1 MKIDAQI
8 EHEEFL
14 ASLLEQE
21 SSFLMKSP
29 LMLPRDL
36 SSKLDVFLLMAKHCL
51 ESKCHVSSIL
61 LHLHPKPSEDEPIYI
76 I

>member
-21 SSFLMKSP
+21 SSFLMKSC
-29 LMLPRDL
+29 
-36 SSKLDVFLLMAKHCL
+36 KTFHWT
-51 ESKCHVSSIL
+51 IL
-61 LHLHPKPSEDEPIYI
+61 WVRHIEGIHFRMCQI
-76 I
+76 IF